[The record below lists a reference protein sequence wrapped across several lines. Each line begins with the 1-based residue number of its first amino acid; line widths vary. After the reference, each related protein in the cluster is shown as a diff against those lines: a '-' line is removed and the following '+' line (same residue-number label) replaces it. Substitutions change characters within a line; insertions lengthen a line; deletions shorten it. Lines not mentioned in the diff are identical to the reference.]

1 MRRVPVSRLRPGDV
15 VGVTIRN
22 ERGDILLREGV
33 TLTAELIAS
42 LQRRRHF
49 AVYVRDGI
57 ADDVIPH
64 DIVSERVRAVTIR
77 HISDLFE
84 LGPSLNGESQPARKA
99 VRLREHRIHRLVE
112 RVRADV
118 DLILNEVL
126 DRDTIT
132 GITALKSYDDYTFSH
147 SVDVAVVAILI
158 GRTLRLGRDELN
170 QLALGSLLHDIG
182 KMFIPEAILNKPGP
196 LTDEEMATMQSHT
209 VRGFQYLV
217 EHEIGDFVANHIAF
231 QHHERQD
238 GTGYPRGLR
247 GTNRLRRGQHDWFNR
262 ERIHPLAE
270 IAAVAD
276 VYSALAS
283 DRPYRAAMAPE
294 QVATVIR
301 QMAGH
306 HLNQEVVAAF
316 ALTIPVFPIGAPV
329 RLEGGR
335 YDGFQ
340 GVVVEN
346 RPGALD
352 RPVVRLTTDAQGHLL
367 EPDDFD
373 TAFDPDCRLV
383 TPPASLAAPLSAVG

>member
-1 MRRVPVSRLRPGDV
+1 
-15 VGVTIRN
+15 
-22 ERGDILLREGV
+22 
-33 TLTAELIAS
+33 
-42 LQRRRHF
+42 
-49 AVYVRDGI
+49 
-57 ADDVIPH
+57 
-64 DIVSERVRAVTIR
+64 
-77 HISDLFE
+77 
-84 LGPSLNGESQPARKA
+84 
-99 VRLREHRIHRLVE
+99 
-112 RVRADV
+112 
-118 DLILNEVL
+118 
-126 DRDTIT
+126 
-132 GITALKSYDDYTFSH
+132 
-147 SVDVAVVAILI
+147 
-158 GRTLRLGRDELN
+158 
-170 QLALGSLLHDIG
+170 
-182 KMFIPEAILNKPGP
+182 
-196 LTDEEMATMQSHT
+196 MQSHT

-231 QHHERQD
+231 QHHEHQD

-247 GTNRLRRGQHDWFNR
+247 GTNRLRRGRHDWFNR

-335 YDGFQ
+335 YAGYQ

-352 RPVVRLTTDAQGHLL
+352 RPVVRLTRDAEGRLL

-383 TPPASLAAPLSAVG
+383 TPPTPLAAPLSAVG

>member
-57 ADDVIPH
+57 VDDVIPH

-335 YDGFQ
+335 YDGYQ

-352 RPVVRLTTDAQGHLL
+352 RPVVRLTSDAQGHLL